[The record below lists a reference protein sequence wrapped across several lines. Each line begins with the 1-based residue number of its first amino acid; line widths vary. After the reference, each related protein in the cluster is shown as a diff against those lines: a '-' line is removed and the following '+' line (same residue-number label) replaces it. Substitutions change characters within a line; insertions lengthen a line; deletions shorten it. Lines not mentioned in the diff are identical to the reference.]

1 MQVQQAAVG
10 AEVTMKKLASILL
23 VMSVAIVAN
32 AADSQAGWKQRGWYL
47 KRPGANCVMRKV
59 VVSGMN
65 GKVIVR
71 KVRVCR

>member
-1 MQVQQAAVG
+1 
-10 AEVTMKKLASILL
+10 MKKLASILL

-59 VVSGMN
+59 AVSGMN
-65 GKVIVR
+65 GKVIVPQGQSLPLTTGSTR
-71 KVRVCR
+71 TR